1 MAEQQNIASTE
12 GIAYWSLFDAMG
24 GAGSIAKMVES
35 HPRQA
40 NLDYTHINFKGGRR
54 IAGLLF
60 DAIEHGK
67 EQNERRKAFYAR
79 EEVSHE

>member
-1 MAEQQNIASTE
+1 
-12 GIAYWSLFDAMG
+12 
-24 GAGSIAKMVES
+24 MVKAHE
-35 HPRQA
+35 A